1 MNDIA
6 IVNLDAERAVLGSML
21 IDAACIRDVLP
32 KLREADFFLDK
43 HRLVWSAIQSMDA
56 SAKSVDGLTV
66 AAALGNSTEWR
77 AFIAELME
85 ITPTSANVMEYAEIV
100 ASTGKRRRLREA
112 LQDALTAIDERA
124 PDDEVFPHVEAAIE
138 AYDERSRGGILSPT
152 EQIEAFF
159 AHRQRIDSGTP
170 PFTRTGFASL
180 DRMLGG
186 GLLHGNLYYLAAR
199 PGTGKTALALNI
211 GDYVAANIGPVLFV
225 SMEMNDAEIMSR
237 RLAMPTQIDSQRLLM
252 QPLTDEEYEAVAT
265 SSVRLSS
272 VPLRMVSEGS
282 LSVQQVSSLARSM
295 RGMSLLLIDHF
306 TLFSRPHRQQDF
318 AEYAELSH
326 RLKNLARRLNVP
338 ILCLIQVSRDDG
350 QAKKKR
356 ARLDTLRGSGATEED
371 AAGVL
376 FIENVSDSDTSD
388 GSPREERVILEKN
401 RFGPTGEITMSFR
414 PKSNVFV
421 EATDSKAVIR
431 KYVEEGKAAREGNK
445 LEAMAAQQT
454 TFAEIAD
461 DKEAPF

>member
-6 IVNLDAERAVLGSML
+6 IRNLEAEQAVLGSML
-21 IDAACIRDVLP
+21 IDASCIRAVLP
-32 KLREADFFLDK
+32 KLREDDFWSEKNQLI
-43 HRLVWSAIQSMDA
+43 WSAIQSMEMSGTRVDA
-56 SAKSVDGLTV
+56 LTV
-66 AAALGNSTEWR
+66 LPVIGETNENR
-77 AFIAELME
+77 EYLAELME
-85 ITPTSANVMEYAEIV
+85 ITPTSANVMEYVETV
-100 ASTGKRRRLREA
+100 AATGKRRRLREA
-112 LQDALTAIDERA
+112 LSDALTAIDERA
-124 PDDEVFPHVEAAIE
+124 PDDEVFPRVEAAIE

-152 EQIEAFF
+152 EQSEAFF
-159 AHRQRIDSGTP
+159 THRQRIDSGTP

-211 GDYVAANIGPVLFV
+211 GDYVAANVAPVLFV
-225 SMEMNDAEIMSR
+225 SMEMNEAEIMSR
-237 RLAMPTQIDSQRLLM
+237 RLAMQTQIDSQRLLM
-252 QPLTDEEYEAVAT
+252 QPLTEAEYEEVAKA
-265 SSVRLSS
+265 SVRLGS

-282 LSVQQVSSLARSM
+282 LSAQQVSSLARSVKDA
-295 RGMSLLLIDHF
+295 GLILIDHF

-356 ARLDTLRGSGATEED
+356 SRLDTLRGSGATEED

-414 PKSNVFV
+414 PRSNVFV
-421 EATDSKAVIR
+421 EAADSKAVIR
-431 KYVEEGKAAREGNK
+431 KYVEDGKAARERNHRA
-445 LEAMAAQQT
+445 AMAAQQT
-454 TFAEIAD
+454 TFPEIAE